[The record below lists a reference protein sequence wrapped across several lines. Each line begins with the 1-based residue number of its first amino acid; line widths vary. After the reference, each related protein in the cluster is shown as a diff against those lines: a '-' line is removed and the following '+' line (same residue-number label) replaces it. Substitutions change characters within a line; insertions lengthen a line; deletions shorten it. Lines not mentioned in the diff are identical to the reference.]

1 MLPISCVLLPAAYFN
16 TIRNVKFSNDWFIKQ
31 TSEYIYIYSVYIYVY
46 VRSISRCIG
55 NTSSPLSLHNRPQGI
70 SWRVGEREK
79 DIKNDKMQT
88 SDVGTTLIVK
98 KQCEGA
104 RHRTDWQQV
113 PTAIQHPWNVI
124 QPANNIGR
132 QLRYILKT
140 NKHTQNIPGFPN
152 STSFWPPQNS
162 SLKTFK
168 TQYIRTTCDRTHA

>member
-1 MLPISCVLLPAAYFN
+1 MYWKHLFPTFFAQ
-16 TIRNVKFSNDWFIKQ
+16 Q
-31 TSEYIYIYSVYIYVY
+31 TSRNKLES
-46 VRSISRCIG
+46 G
-55 NTSSPLSLHNRPQGI
+55 
-70 SWRVGEREK
+70 REK

-104 RHRTDWQQV
+104 RHQTDWQQV

-140 NKHTQNIPGFPN
+140 NKQTHTKYTRL
-152 STSFWPPQNS
+152 S
-162 SLKTFK
+162 
-168 TQYIRTTCDRTHA
+168 